1 MRQQADGG
9 WRDRQRGA
17 RWATW
22 LALLVALTARAE
34 AVVSTPRPTATPN
47 TVDYVTVQV
56 VNAVSGRPLPQL
68 PIQGKRIDGSLLTW
82 VASATTDASGFAT
95 MKLTGVSR
103 GLRFAVT
110 AKPYVQ
116 TVRSADVTTPGAF
129 RFPVGSMPVSVVDG
143 RSAPLANTKINLKEK
158 LANGTVTGVAN
169 GLTDANGLIHFDP
182 AGLGAGRV
190 YVLEA
195 LSPWDGST
203 KRSNEI
209 RDAGGQTFVVGNAP
223 LQVTLMDAISNAP
236 LANLTINA
244 YERNADGTLSWRR
257 QRVTSSVGRASFDL
271 EGLGSGRLYVLR
283 VTAYNGLSSDSEELR
298 AAGELAFKV
307 GTLKV
312 RVVAGGTNRP
322 LAATK
327 VDAYER
333 LADGTSKH
341 AKGANTDAS
350 GIIRFDLPGLG
361 RGRTYFLRAKSAADG
376 TTKYS
381 NDLTSAG
388 ETTFVVGNAPLR
400 VTVVDAIS
408 GAPLPGL
415 SLAATERLAGGATGS
430 SNWRTTDAA
439 GQAVFDLVGLGSG
452 RIYFLSCSP
461 FGTGKAVSDDLT
473 APGAVVF
480 RVGLLQVT
488 VVNGADTTPLAN
500 AEVSAY
506 EKQADGKG
514 KWTAGGRTDARG
526 VIRFDLPGLGRGKT
540 YYLTAKSPW
549 DGSSK
554 RSDDLTANG
563 AITFAVGRAPLRVRV
578 TNALSGDPLAGL
590 KVTANRRNGDRLD
603 WVAQQTTDA
612 SGRAVFDLDGLGT
625 GGTFVL
631 TATPY
636 NGGTVYS
643 GDIGEAGAFEFRVG
657 TVELTAV
664 SGADGAPLVGVKVTA
679 VSKKPDGGW
688 NWVKQGT
695 TDDRGVI
702 RFDLPGLGNG
712 TIYAFE
718 ATSPS
723 DGRTKRSQEI
733 TTLGQH
739 VFRVGN
745 APLVVT
751 LQNAISGAL
760 LAGVSVTV
768 NEKLASGEMRW
779 TANRA
784 TDANGRVLFDLDGL
798 GSGRTYVLYAN
809 VYNGMT
815 SYSDEV
821 VATGPFT
828 FRVGTLEVHAVSGAG
843 GAPLAAYKITAYE
856 VQADGST
863 KWMAAGSTDA
873 EGVIR
878 FDLLGLRAG
887 RPYRLHAKSPIDGS
901 GKYSAD
907 LTAEGVVEFVV
918 GNAPLRVA
926 AVNGLSGAPLPG
938 LKITAREL
946 RADGTSTWVRELTAD
961 AGGVALFDL
970 DGLGSGRRYTLY
982 AKPYNGGSVTS
993 EAIEAPGDVWFRLGT
1008 VPVRLIDADTE
1019 QVLPDRKLTAY
1030 RKLDSG
1036 ERVWTTEGTTDATG
1050 TVHFDLPG
1058 LSQTI
1063 SRQQPPAPRAAER
1076 VYVFK
1081 ADNPFGNGKRYYSGL
1096 VQAEGLLVMRI
1107 DRDVEQP
1114 IDFTAPTVSILNP
1127 IAGASVDAD
1136 GFGLIGSAADNVAV
1150 ASVSATVSDATRGTS
1165 ALAVFYNPTL
1175 RQWTATIAAAQL
1187 TAGQAVTVSVT
1198 AVDLAQNRATAT
1210 STFQAIADAAP
1221 PTVSI
1226 TSPQAGGN
1234 VPRSGFLV
1242 GGAASD
1248 DIGVR
1253 SLVAAVDDPLLGRT
1267 VSQTLGVGQDG
1278 SWSFA
1283 VLSGQVSEGQTATVT
1298 VTAADAKG
1306 NQATASV
1313 SFQVLGVDYLAHHVL
1328 NRTTFGSTPALLAE
1342 VQQIGVDAF
1351 VDQQLAPAA
1360 IDDSALTALLGAAPT
1375 TKAELQ
1381 RQAIL
1386 RAIHSRRQLLE
1397 VMTVF
1402 WDNHFNTDLNKHTV
1416 VAYEVA
1422 ENAAFRARALGSF
1435 RDLLDA
1441 TAKSPAMLLY
1451 LDNATSLAGDPNENY
1466 ARELMELGALGVDGG
1481 YTQSDVE
1488 QVARAFTGWT
1498 VVNGQFFFDPANHD
1512 SGAKLVLGQTLAAGR
1527 GIEDGEQ
1534 VLDILAAHPSTARF
1548 LCTKLSRLLVTDR
1561 PPAGLVDRCA
1571 AEYLATDGDIAA
1583 VVRIILRSPEFAD
1596 PIVFR
1601 GKVRTPLETAVF
1613 WTRALGATGTA
1624 SGLHAPISEM
1634 GMRLFENPVPT
1645 GWSETGD
1652 DWINS
1657 NLLLQRMKHVNR
1669 LVRNQITGVTVDL
1682 RTYFARQGQVTADGI
1697 VGFLL
1702 QQLFYGEFSP
1712 LEYDTAVGVLTED
1725 GTQPFFINQP
1735 DAEARL
1741 QQMVGTVLS
1750 YPEAQYQ

>member
-1 MRQQADGG
+1 MRQQAHGERR
-9 WRDRQRGA
+9 WT

-22 LALLVALTARAE
+22 FALLVALAARVE
-34 AVVSTPRPTATPN
+34 AVTSATP
-47 TVDYVTVQV
+47 TPSTADHVTVQV
-56 VNAVSGRPLPQL
+56 VNAISGRPLPLL
-68 PIQGKRIDGSLLTW
+68 PIQGKRIDGSVLTW
-82 VASATTDASGFAT
+82 VASATTDANGFAT

-103 GLRFAVT
+103 GLRFAIT
-110 AKPYVQ
+110 AKPYIQ
-116 TVRSADVTTPGAF
+116 TARSADVTKPGAF
-129 RFPVGSMPVSVVDG
+129 RFPVGTMPVSVVAGDN
-143 RSAPLANTKINLKEK
+143 APLANTKVTLKEK
-158 LANGTVTGVAN
+158 LANGTVSSVAS
-169 GLTDANGLIHFDP
+169 GLTDATGLIQFDP
-182 AGLGAGRV
+182 AGLGSGRI
-190 YVLEA
+190 YLLEA

-223 LQVTLMDAISNAP
+223 LHVTLMDAISNAP
-236 LANLTINA
+236 LANLTVSA
-244 YERNADGTLSWRR
+244 YERNADGSLTWRR

-271 EGLGSGRLYVLR
+271 EGLGSGRQYVLR
-283 VTAYNGLSSDSEELR
+283 VTAFSGLSSDSELLN
-298 AAGELAFKV
+298 AAGEFAFKV

-312 RVVAGGTNRP
+312 RVVAGGTNRL

-333 LADGTSKH
+333 LADGTTKY
-341 AKGANTDAS
+341 AKGANTDS
-350 GIIRFDLPGLG
+350 GGIVRFDLPGLG
-361 RGRTYFLRAKSAADG
+361 QGRTYLLRAKSPVDG

-381 NDLTSAG
+381 NDLTRAG

-408 GAPLPGL
+408 GAPLAGL
-415 SLAATERLAGGATGS
+415 SLAATERLAGGTTGS
-430 SNWRTTDAA
+430 SAWRTTDTA
-439 GQAVFDLVGLGSG
+439 GQALFDLAGLGSG
-452 RIYFLSCSP
+452 RIYFLTCTP
-461 FGTGKAVSDDLT
+461 YGTGKAISDDLT
-473 APGAVVF
+473 AAGDVTF

-488 VVNGADTTPLAN
+488 VVNGADNTPLAN

-506 EKQADGKG
+506 EKLADGKG
-514 KWTAGGRTDARG
+514 KWTAGGRTDDRG
-526 VIRFDLPGLGRGKT
+526 VIRFDLAGLGRGKT

-563 AITFAVGRAPLRVRV
+563 AVTFAVGRAPLRVRV
-578 TNALSGDPLAGL
+578 TNALSGDPVVGL
-590 KVTANRRNGDRLD
+590 KVTANRRNADRLE

-612 SGRAVFDLDGLGT
+612 SGRAIFDLDGLGS

-631 TATPY
+631 SATPY

-643 GDIGEAGAFEFRVG
+643 SDIREAGTFEFRVG
-657 TVELTAV
+657 SVELTAV
-664 SGADGAPLVGVKVTA
+664 SGASGAPLVGVKVTA
-679 VSKKPDGGW
+679 LSKKADGGW
-688 NWVKQGT
+688 NWVTQGT
-695 TDDRGVI
+695 TDERGVI
-702 RFDLPGLGNG
+702 RFDLPGLGAG
-712 TIYAFE
+712 ATYVFE
-718 ATSPS
+718 ATSPA
-723 DGRTKRSQEI
+723 DGRSKRSQEI
-733 TTLGQH
+733 STLGQH

-745 APLVVT
+745 LPLNVS
-751 LQNAISGAL
+751 LRNAVSGTAL
-760 LAGVSVTV
+760 PGITVTV
-768 NEKLASGEMRW
+768 YEKLASGEQRW
-779 TANRA
+779 TTNRA
-784 TDANGRVLFDLDGL
+784 TDANGQVVFDLDGL
-798 GSGRTYVLYAN
+798 GSGRTYVLTAK
-809 VYNGMT
+809 VYNDMT
-815 SYSDEV
+815 SYSDDV
-821 VATGPFT
+821 TATGPFS
-828 FRVGTLEVHAVSGAG
+828 FRVGGLEVRTTSGAS
-843 GAPLAAYKITAYE
+843 GAPLASYKVTAYE
-856 VQADGST
+856 VQADGSA
-863 KWMAAGSTDA
+863 KWMASGSTDA
-873 EGVIR
+873 GGVIR

-887 RPYRLHAKSPIDGS
+887 RPYRLYAKSPIDGS

-907 LTAEGVVEFVV
+907 LTAEGVVDFVV
-918 GNAPLRVA
+918 GGPPLRVA

-938 LKITAREL
+938 LKVTAREL
-946 RADGTSTWVRELTAD
+946 KADGTTTWVRELTAD
-961 AGGVALFDL
+961 GAGILLFDL

-982 AKPYNGGSVTS
+982 ARPYNGGSVTS
-993 EAIEAPGDVWFRLGT
+993 EAIDMPGDVWFRLGT
-1008 VPVRLIDADTE
+1008 VPVQLVDADTE
-1019 QVLPDRKLTAY
+1019 QVLPDRRLIAY

-1036 ERVWTTEGTTDATG
+1036 ERVWTSEGTTDATG

-1063 SRQQPPAPRAAER
+1063 VRQLPPAPRAAER

-1096 VQAEGLLVMRI
+1096 VSSEGLLTMRI

-1114 IDFTAPTVSILNP
+1114 IDFTAPTISILNP
-1127 IAGASVDAD
+1127 LPGASVDAD
-1136 GFGLIGSAADNVAV
+1136 GFGLIGSAADNVAI
-1150 ASVSATVSDATRGTS
+1150 ASVTATVSDATRGSS
-1165 ALAVFYNPTL
+1165 ALAVTYNPTL
-1175 RQWTATIAAAQL
+1175 RQWTAAIAAAQL

-1198 AVDLAQNRATAT
+1198 ATDLAQNRATAT

-1226 TSPQAGGN
+1226 TAPQSGGN

-1242 GGAASD
+1242 SGVAAD

-1253 SLVAAVDDPLLGRT
+1253 SLTAVVDDPLLGRT

-1283 VLSGQVSEGQTATVT
+1283 VLSGQVSEGQTASVT

-1306 NQATASV
+1306 NTGSAQV

-1328 NRTTFGSTPALLAE
+1328 NRLTFGSTPALLAE

-1351 VDQQLAPAA
+1351 VDQQLNPAA
-1360 IDDSALTALLGAAPT
+1360 IDESALPALLGATPA

-1381 RQAIL
+1381 RQQII
-1386 RAIHSRRQLLE
+1386 RAIHARRQLLE

-1402 WDNHFNTDLNKHTV
+1402 WDNHFNTDVNKQNNT

-1422 ENAAFRARALGSF
+1422 ENAQFRARALGRF

-1441 TAKSPAMLLY
+1441 TAKSPAMLIY

-1466 ARELMELGALGVDGG
+1466 ARELLELGALGVDGG

-1512 SGAKLVLGQTLAAGR
+1512 TGAKLVLGQTLAAGR

-1561 PPAGLVDRCA
+1561 PSAGLVQRCA
-1571 AEYLATDGDIAA
+1571 TEYLATGGDIAA
-1583 VVRIILRSPEFAD
+1583 VVRIIVRSPEFAD
-1596 PIVFR
+1596 PLVFR
-1601 GKVRTPLETAVF
+1601 GKVRTPFETAVF
-1613 WTRALGATGTA
+1613 WARALGAGGTA

-1702 QQLFYGEFSP
+1702 QQLFYGEFSA